1 MIFLL
6 DFFFFFLSKHRS
18 NKILAF
24 VTTYFPAAQD
34 RAHLGTP
41 WMPTNIQTS
50 SSQHSLTLQPT
61 SLIFPVSQGVSQGR
75 ALSTQITQ
83 KPVTALQS
91 PSPSA
96 TSAISWLSPR
106 FLSSTL
112 FAWLPTWVRPHPC
125 FLTSCPQAWAL
136 LLCALSGAMQS
147 SISQK

>member
-1 MIFLL
+1 MIFLGI
-6 DFFFFFLSKHRS
+6 FLSKRRS

-34 RAHLGTP
+34 QAHLGTP

-50 SSQHSLTLQPT
+50 SWQHSLTVQPA
-61 SLIFPVSQGVSQGR
+61 SLIFPVSQGR

-112 FAWLPTWVRPHPC
+112 FAWLPTWVRPHLC
-125 FLTSCPQAWAL
+125 FLTSCPWAGPFYSVL
-136 LLCALSGAMQS
+136 YLKPRDIPFLKDNIFKNS
-147 SISQK
+147 K